1 MVFAFLNIFPSTKER
16 FMKTI
21 IPISLLALL
30 LIVLPALS
38 FAVPITYTFS
48 DPVGDNATTIDLTGM
63 DFAFENSTGDY
74 TITMYASSANP
85 FSGQFRLNVNI
96 FNPDTGTTA
105 VDPAVFQDAANDFDL
120 ATPVT
125 EIVLTGMNTHL
136 LSWSDGDNIAVSTEN
151 GLGNPDGST
160 RFETGVVRLDG
171 VAPPPGGDSCN
182 EDFIAP
188 GALFFGC
195 VAEEPE
201 SVPEPSTL
209 VLLGISLAS
218 LGFARRKKNT

>member
-1 MVFAFLNIFPSTKER
+1 
-16 FMKTI
+16 MKSK
-21 IPISLLALL
+21 IPNSLMALL
-30 LIVLPALS
+30 LIATPAISL
-38 FAVPITYTFS
+38 AVPISYTFS
-48 DPVGDNATTIDLTGM
+48 DPIGDNATMIDLTGM

-105 VDPAVFQDAANDFDL
+105 DDPAFFTDDYNDFDL
-120 ATPVT
+120 ATPLT
-125 EIVLTGMNTHL
+125 EIVLTGMNARL
-136 LSWSDGDNIAVSTEN
+136 LSWSPGDNIAVSTED
-151 GLGNPDGST
+151 GLGNPDSATHFATGVT
-160 RFETGVVRLDG
+160 RFDG

-201 SVPEPSTL
+201 SVPEPGTL
-209 VLLGISLAS
+209 ALLGISLAG
-218 LGFARRKKNT
+218 LGFSRRRKSI

>member
-1 MVFAFLNIFPSTKER
+1 
-16 FMKTI
+16 MKTMI
-21 IPISLLALL
+21 QTRLFALL
-30 LIVLPALS
+30 LTAVPAIS
-38 FAVPITYTFS
+38 FAVPISYTFN
-48 DPVGDNATTIDLTGM
+48 DPIGDNATTIDLTGM
-63 DFAFENSTGDY
+63 DFGFENSTGDY
-74 TITMYASSANP
+74 TITMYSSSANP

-105 VDPAVFQDAANDFDL
+105 PNPAFFTDDFNDFDL

-125 EIVLTGMNTHL
+125 EIVLTGTNSYLM
-136 LSWSDGDNIAVSTEN
+136 SWSLGDNIAVSTED
-151 GLGNPDGST
+151 GLGNPDSAT
-160 RFETGVVRLDG
+160 HFATGVLRLDG

-209 VLLGISLAS
+209 ALLGISLAG
-218 LGFARRKKNT
+218 LGFSRRRKSI